1 MPRRISSGSKKVGK
15 FEVDAG
21 YIHSALINI
30 LENAVDACIRDKSKR
45 SHRIIFGVRQAKKN
59 IIFDVFDNGIGMDRE
74 TRDKIFTPFFSSK
87 GEKGTGLGLFI
98 SNKIIEQ
105 HGGSITVKSTEGEG
119 ALFTIRIPK
128 ILPESAKVTDDK
140 AVSGQA

>member
-1 MPRRISSGSKKVGK
+1 
-15 FEVDAG
+15 
-21 YIHSALINI
+21 
-30 LENAVDACIRDKSKR
+30 
-45 SHRIIFGVRQAKKN
+45 
-59 IIFDVFDNGIGMDRE
+59 MDRE